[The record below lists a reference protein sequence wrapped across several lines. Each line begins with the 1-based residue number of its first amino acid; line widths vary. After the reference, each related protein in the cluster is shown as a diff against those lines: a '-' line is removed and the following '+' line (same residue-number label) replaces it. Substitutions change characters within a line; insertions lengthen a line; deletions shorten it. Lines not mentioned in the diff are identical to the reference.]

1 MHFNKDSNKVLKKSA
16 VLEHI
21 VEGLDPELQD
31 MVMTVSAKVGKQEKM
46 MYPDRHR
53 IPKIPADDYDKQT
66 AEEVLSLTRLILAYA
81 SDRM

>member
-1 MHFNKDSNKVLKKSA
+1 MHFNKDANKIPKST

-21 VEGLDPELQD
+21 VEGFDPELQD

-66 AEEVLSLTRLILAYA
+66 AEEVLNLTRLILEYA
-81 SDRM
+81 SDRI

>member
-1 MHFNKDSNKVLKKSA
+1 MHFNKDSNKIPKSTVLKN
-16 VLEHI
+16 I
-21 VEGLDPELQD
+21 VKGLDPELQD

-66 AEEVLSLTRLILAYA
+66 AVDVINLTRLILEYA
-81 SDRM
+81 SDKI

>member
-1 MHFNKDSNKVLKKSA
+1 MHFNKDSNKIPKSKVLKD
-16 VLEHI
+16 I
-21 VEGLDPELQD
+21 VKGLDPELQD

-66 AEEVLSLTRLILAYA
+66 AVDVINLTKLILEYA
-81 SDRM
+81 SDKI

>member
-1 MHFNKDSNKVLKKSA
+1 LLSLRPPVIKAMHFNKDSNKVPKSA

-21 VEGLDPELQD
+21 VEDLDPELQD

-66 AEEVLSLTRLILAYA
+66 VS
-81 SDRM
+81 

>member
-1 MHFNKDSNKVLKKSA
+1 MHFNKDANRIPKST

-21 VEGLDPELQD
+21 VIGLDPELQD

-66 AEEVLSLTRLILAYA
+66 AEEVLSLTKLILEYA
-81 SDRM
+81 SDRL

>member
-1 MHFNKDSNKVLKKSA
+1 MHFNKDANKIPKSTI
-16 VLEHI
+16 LEHI

-66 AEEVLSLTRLILAYA
+66 AEEVLNLTRLILEYA
-81 SDRM
+81 SDRL

>member
-66 AEEVLSLTRLILAYA
+66 AVDVINLTRLILEYA
-81 SDRM
+81 SDKI

>member
-1 MHFNKDSNKVLKKSA
+1 MHFNKDANKIPKST

-46 MYPDRHR
+46 MYPDRLR

-66 AEEVLSLTRLILAYA
+66 AEEVLNLTKLILEYA
-81 SDRM
+81 SDRL

>member
-1 MHFNKDSNKVLKKSA
+1 MHFNKDANKIPKST

-21 VEGLDPELQD
+21 VAGFDPELQD
-31 MVMTVSAKVGKQEKM
+31 MVMTVSAKMGKQKKM

-66 AEEVLSLTRLILAYA
+66 AVDVINLTRLILEYA
-81 SDRM
+81 SDKI

>member
-1 MHFNKDSNKVLKKSA
+1 MHFNKDSNKIPKSTVLKD
-16 VLEHI
+16 I
-21 VEGLDPELQD
+21 VKGLDPELQD

-66 AEEVLSLTRLILAYA
+66 AVDVINLTRLILEYA
-81 SDRM
+81 SDKI